1 MTPGLRTL
9 DRSRA
14 VRNIGSALGRGLLLV
29 LVVIVLQATRQAQ
42 AEDNTRQT
50 VLHGAWLVEGD
61 GLLWLWGPLCAAISG
76 AGGGILRDILRV
88 GYNNPALRTS
98 FYAEVCLCWGLLL
111 SLAILYLLT
120 EEDPALLRIS
130 IVITVLGALGTRLLL
145 VAFKVRSPRF

>member
-14 VRNIGSALGRGLLLV
+14 VRNIGSALGRGLVLV

-61 GLLWLWGPLCAAISG
+61 GLLGGIEQTSP
-76 AGGGILRDILRV
+76 GGGSFELHLE
-88 GYNNPALRTS
+88 ALK
-98 FYAEVCLCWGLLL
+98 FQNAGIPK
-111 SLAILYLLT
+111 LARPYWENLIQNGPFPTKVKLDVL
-120 EEDPALLRIS
+120 PW
-130 IVITVLGALGTRLLL
+130 IVIDEALTVTR
-145 VAFKVRSPRF
+145 KHG